1 MTNETKMTRIIFRSR
16 LSLAV
21 ILPGYIT
28 EAPDVLPIERLRCA
42 KRVLL
47 RNVCTK
53 ERFFAATLEIN

>member
-1 MTNETKMTRIIFRSR
+1 M
-16 LSLAV
+16 AV